1 MNTDFDEVI
10 LENYISC
17 IKSRK
22 TCILEMEH
30 LKKNIYH
37 QGYEFQYQ
45 IHQNYLRNLQENL
58 SCLEKSLPKQLVKE
72 IKSRNMSYLRKNLP
86 MHLLNEMEYL

>member
-1 MNTDFDEVI
+1 MNTDFDI

-22 TCILEMEH
+22 SCILEMKH
-30 LKKNIYH
+30 LKKNIDH
-37 QGYEFQYQ
+37 QGYEFQYL
-45 IHQNYLRNLQENL
+45 IHKKYLRNLHENM
-58 SCLEKSLPKQLVKE
+58 SCLQKSLPKQLVKE

-86 MHLLNEMEYL
+86 MHLLNEMEFL